1 MKRIGLF
8 FLLFILANLTTAQ
21 QKPILRLGF
30 MLDSRS
36 IESEFDRFA
45 HEVNSLLKE
54 QYEVQFLGPLVHQN
68 NFEQARHNYYVLKDS
83 LEADIIIG
91 VGLTSA
97 RFFYITENIEVP
109 SIIIG
114 AVNSS
119 LINIPKDQTTSGKS
133 NVNFMVLPNS
143 YEEDLNDLNIVTPFN
158 RVGII
163 VDSEYIKQ
171 LPVEEFFENYFTPRE
186 RDYELIP
193 FSGMKIDSTLLDS
206 VDAVYVTDL
215 LFIDTTSA
223 LNLMHQINRRNLP
236 SFTANGY
243 NFVEA
248 GYFMT
253 NKPNGL
259 EDQFNRK
266 VALQIEAIASGE
278 NAGDL
283 PIHIEY
289 NHELTIN
296 YTTMKKIGLDLRFS
310 IISQANIIGSDYEDV
325 ERTYNIRDVFNQ
337 VLGENLQLQA
347 QQRDVALATEDVRL
361 SKSNY
366 LPEITADAQGVYLD
380 PEVAQQSL
388 GRSPEID
395 VDGIFTVKQVIY
407 SQDASTGIK
416 IKNELNEAERQN
428 YSAKEL
434 DLMIDAAVAYFQTL
448 IFKTNVIIQN
458 QNLQLTK
465 QNFAIAEQNFN
476 AGASGKSD
484 VLRIESQ
491 LAQNIQ
497 QLIEANNQLNQSY
510 LTLNQLM
517 NNDIGMNIGISD
529 AHMNDEL
536 FVNYNYKIFE
546 ELFDSPKLIP
556 IITDFFIEEAYRNSP
571 ELKSLE
577 FNMAANELNY
587 RLNKYGRYVPTV
599 ALQGQY
605 NMNLI
610 NEGEGSD
617 PQPGFP
623 EIPQTNYNVALNVS
637 LPIFNQN
644 TRNINQQIA
653 QIQGEQLVVQK
664 DNVKQQFEK
673 NIREVMYD
681 LMGNLSNIETSN
693 ISEEAAKQ
701 SLELTQSAYQNGA
714 VPIIQLIDAQNNY
727 LQATQAS
734 ATAIYQFLIS
744 ALTLERYM
752 GYFIVAHSEEENDL
766 FFQRARNYIIS
777 NN

>member
-1 MKRIGLF
+1 M
-8 FLLFILANLTTAQ
+8 LFILANLTIAQ
-21 QKPILRLGF
+21 QKPLLKLGF

-36 IESEFDRFA
+36 IESEFESFA

-54 QYEVQFLGPLVHQN
+54 QYEVQFLDPLVHKN
-68 NFEQARHNYYVLKDS
+68 DFERAKINYNVLKDS
-83 LEADIIIG
+83 LGADIIIG

-97 RFFYITENIEVP
+97 RFFYITDNIEVP

-119 LINIPKDQTTSGKS
+119 LINIPKDQTTSGKP

-143 YEEDLNDLNIVTPFN
+143 YEEDLQDLNMVTP
-158 RVGII
+158 VKTMGII
-163 VDSEYIKQ
+163 VDEEYIKQ
-171 LPVEEFFENYFTPRE
+171 LPVEEFFMNYFSTKDQE
-186 RDYELIP
+186 YVLIP
-193 FSGMKIDSTLLDS
+193 FNDMKIDEHLLDS

-215 LFIDTTSA
+215 LFIDTASA
-223 LNLMHQINRRNLP
+223 IVLRDQINSRSLP

-243 NFVEA
+243 DFVEA
-248 GYFMT
+248 GFFMT

-259 EDQFNRK
+259 EEQFTRK

-296 YTTMKKIGLDLRFS
+296 YTTMKKIGLELRFS
-310 IISQANIIGSDYEDV
+310 ILGQANILGSDYEDV
-325 ERTYNIRDVFNQ
+325 ERTYNIVDVFNQ
-337 VLGENLQLQA
+337 VLGNNLQLQA
-347 QQRDVALATEDVRL
+347 QQKDVILASEDVRL
-361 SKSNY
+361 SKSTY
-366 LPEITADAQGVYLD
+366 LPNVTAEAQGVYLD
-380 PEVAQQSL
+380 PEMASIGG
-388 GRSPEID
+388 GRSPEYD
-395 VDGIFTVKQVIY
+395 LDGIFTVKQVLY
-407 SQDASTGIK
+407 SQEATTGIK
-416 IKNELNEAERQN
+416 IKNELNEAEKQN

-434 DLMIDAAVAYFQTL
+434 DLIVEAAGAYFQTL
-448 IFKTNVIIQN
+448 ILKTNVAIQN

-465 QNFAIAEQNFN
+465 QNFAIAEENFN

-484 VLRIESQ
+484 VLRFKSQ
-491 LAQNIQ
+491 LAQNVQ
-497 QLIEANNQLNQSY
+497 ELINASNKLNQSY

-517 NNDIGMNIGISD
+517 NNEIDMRIGISD
-529 AHMNDEL
+529 ADMDSEL
-536 FVNYNYKIFE
+536 FKNYDYELFE
-546 ELFDSPKLIP
+546 ELFDSPRLVP
-556 IITDFFIEEAYRNSP
+556 VVADFFIDEAYRNSP

-577 FNMAANELNY
+577 YNLAATELNY
-587 RLNKYGRYVPTV
+587 KLNKNGRYIPTF

-605 NMNLI
+605 NLGLV
-610 NEGEGSD
+610 NEGKGSE
-617 PQPGFP
+617 PNLGFP
-623 EIPQTNYNVALNVS
+623 EVPQNNYNVGLNVS

-653 QIQGEQLVVQK
+653 QVQGEQLSVQK

-673 NIREVMYD
+673 NIREVLYD
-681 LMGNLSNIETSN
+681 LMGNISNIETSR

-727 LQATQAS
+727 LQAKQAS
-734 ATAIYQFLIS
+734 ATAMYQFLIS
-744 ALTLERYM
+744 VLTLERYM
-752 GYFIVAHSEEENDL
+752 GYFIITHSTEENEL
-766 FFQRARNYIIS
+766 FFQRARDYIIS
-777 NN
+777 NF